1 MSIESDIQSFIT
13 YFIDQAEN
21 IKCVVSQRPGS
32 SGKIYQKILYATL
45 LDSLTIAAAP
55 SLARKN
61 KERFLNLVRG
71 CSDWREAERV
81 SSVQLKLRL
90 EKKNIRGGTLYSHVA
105 NVAGEFSSGAV
116 LIAGHHDPLESE
128 VKALVSPNDQTA
140 MKLIEKCRYDSLLYI
155 YRNNLVHEFREPGY
169 GGEFGDD
176 EFPFYHS
183 MLNDSPQLSFP
194 LEFFR
199 RLCFSCIWG
208 VHDILVRERRDPRKA
223 YGFGSIW

>member
-1 MSIESDIQSFIT
+1 
-13 YFIDQAEN
+13 
-21 IKCVVSQRPGS
+21 VSQRHVS
-32 SGKIYQKILYATL
+32 SGKLYQKILYATL

-55 SLARKN
+55 SLAGNN
-61 KERFLNLVRG
+61 KGRFLNLVRT
-71 CSDWREAERV
+71 CSNWQDADHI
-81 SSVQLKLRL
+81 SSVQLRLRL
-90 EKKNIRGGTLYSHVA
+90 EKKNIRSGALYSHVA
-105 NVAGEFSSGAV
+105 TLAGGFGSGAV
-116 LIAGHHDPLESE
+116 LIGGQHDPIESDLT
-128 VKALVSPNDQTA
+128 ALVSSNDQN
-140 MKLIEKCRYDSLLYI
+140 MVKLINKCRYDSLLYV

-183 MLNDSPQLSFP
+183 MLNEAPQLSFP